1 MRDPA
6 PTLPYLLPA
15 LVLAALALGGCPV
28 VPTGSRVQVRVEA
41 EERARAVAAAIAPGL
56 ATLVEDFEGRRQAMA
71 GDPEEAERR
80 IGQTEDELLALLEA
94 PELAPLR
101 DLVRHRLEG
110 ALEELR
116 DLRAEARSSG
126 TPDFRLTAVSV
137 SGGAAASFGGTPA
150 RRTGEEAGP
159 EASTLGLV
167 VNRVLELL
175 RTLRSR
181 AEQNQLLVDVCF
193 VSRPEGA
200 AATLYRGADP
210 EEVETTSTPGVI
222 PYVWRGRYSYRVELP
237 GHRTAECSLP
247 CGIGL
252 LHPRRPVLDCDLDP
266 RAGDDSGG
274 SPCELL
280 DRREPRCEG

>member
-1 MRDPA
+1 MQDPA
-6 PTLPYLLPA
+6 PALPYLLPA
-15 LVLAALALGGCPV
+15 LVLAGLALGGSCLV
-28 VPTGSRVQVRVEA
+28 IPTGSQVQVRVEA

-71 GDPEEAERR
+71 GDPEEAARVV
-80 IGQTEDELLALLEA
+80 GQTEDELLALLEA

-116 DLRAEARSSG
+116 DLRAEARR
-126 TPDFRLTAVSV
+126 P
-137 SGGAAASFGGTPA
+137 GTPA
-150 RRTGEEAGP
+150 YRLAGLSASGGPPRWTGEEAGA

-193 VSRPEGA
+193 VSRPDGA
-200 AATLYRGADP
+200 AATLFRGAEP

-222 PYVWRGRYSYRVELP
+222 PYVWRGRYSYQVELP

-252 LHPRRPVLDCDLDP
+252 LHPRRPLLDCDLDP
-266 RAGDDSGG
+266 RAGDGSGG